1 MKYYK
6 NTKVAVRGVH
16 LHSLAAEIRYKNRLD
31 LCLIKIEGQSNSV
44 VRFTKNRFPAAP
56 VTISKRHL
64 NVIEPKYFL
73 INAGNANAATG
84 QRGETDTINICQ
96 AVSTL
101 AGCAKEEVLMFST
114 GVIGELLPA
123 SIYPACQNYSK

>member
-31 LCLIKIEGQSNSV
+31 LCLIKIEGRSNSV

-64 NVIEPKYFL
+64 NIIEPKYFL

-114 GVIGELLPA
+114 GVIGELLLK
-123 SIYPACQNYSK
+123 SEVK

>member
-16 LHSLAAEIRYKNRLD
+16 LHTLAAEIRYKNRLD
-31 LCLIKIEGQSNSV
+31 LCLIKIEGRLNSV

-84 QRGETDTINICQ
+84 QRGETDTLTYARQ
-96 AVSTL
+96 YL
-101 AGCAKEEVLMFST
+101 LWL
-114 GVIGELLPA
+114 GVRKKKSLCFLLG
-123 SIYPACQNYSK
+123 